1 MLYLLKKCIFTPS
14 NKQKKINKMKNYKFT
29 NPSEFS
35 PQVMKYMLNNE
46 VAEVELLN
54 NPFIHVEVIKQNNKF
69 NLVLNGKIVKQAV
82 KFSTIEKH
90 INKI

>member
-1 MLYLLKKCIFTPS
+1 
-14 NKQKKINKMKNYKFT
+14 MKNYKFT

-54 NPFIHVEVIKQNNKF
+54 NPFAQVEVIMKNNKF

-82 KFSTIEKH
+82 KFSTIEKY

>member
-1 MLYLLKKCIFTPS
+1 
-14 NKQKKINKMKNYKFT
+14 MKNYKFT